1 MFVSFWWVEQYWL
14 DYRNKPID
22 EYIFTPEI
30 TNREQ
35 LYEKIRK
42 TFVRVSAELGLYMLN
57 GKRRPLTSIRHTNAL
72 KIYEQTHSIEKS
84 AEGINTSKDIIKS
97 NYHNYSDEWARNRFK
112 ALGYDK
118 TKNYQ
123 NTLKSKNKVDEK

>member
-1 MFVSFWWVEQYWL
+1 MS
-14 DYRNKPID
+14 
-22 EYIFTPEI
+22 
-30 TNREQ
+30 
-35 LYEKIRK
+35 
-42 TFVRVSAELGLYMLN
+42 N

-97 NYHNYSDEWARNRFK
+97 NYLNYSDEWARNRFK

-118 TKNYQ
+118 SKNYQ
-123 NTLKSKNKVDEK
+123 NTLKSKNKVKKK